1 MTTGLPWF
9 SLLHKHIYSE
19 IQLFLVA
26 ENGNDEWLY
35 QDEHSVDRAHK
46 SLMISGL
53 LGIGC
58 FTY

>member
-1 MTTGLPWF
+1 MSNVLFKNTT
-9 SLLHKHIYSE
+9 
-19 IQLFLVA
+19 FLVA

-35 QDEHSVDRAHK
+35 QDEHSIDKGHK

-53 LGIGC
+53 LMLSGIGH